1 MTKKNNSYS
10 VVSGGQQDAERSLL
24 EYLKPK
30 QEDRFS
36 KLEAFCDLLSR
47 ASNGASS
54 CLCGDK
60 KVDLLPGQFVATVSD
75 LARTWQWQRATVR
88 QFLEG
93 LVTLGQV
100 HMEPFV
106 KSYVFTVNQSKRMSF
121 DIQDADDV
129 LDFCIMQ
136 FSRYTAGHLPVG
148 EVAKAFDNYFDMK
161 AEIAS
166 NSESPSREMISVL
179 QNQTQVFS
187 HLVTALLEKIEG
199 QKPVAK
205 SVVDASRLLFGRE
218 GLWKWQNVLSCLDI
232 LSAAFAEHTCPSS
245 ISRLYDL
252 HSEAELSL
260 MDSIYTSYKESSET
274 SDSAHEPSPAS
285 KGQDSP
291 SLGEDASGG
300 VKNAPSALNKIKPD
314 ADARPSRPGNA
325 GLQD

>member
-1 MTKKNNSYS
+1 M
-10 VVSGGQQDAERSLL
+10 
-24 EYLKPK
+24 
-30 QEDRFS
+30 
-36 KLEAFCDLLSR
+36 
-47 ASNGASS
+47 
-54 CLCGDK
+54 CGDK

-106 KSYVFTVNQSKRMSF
+106 KSYVFTVNQSKRISF

-129 LDFCIMQ
+129 LDFCMMQ
-136 FSRYTAGHLPVG
+136 FSRYTAGHLLAE

-179 QNQTQVFS
+179 QSQTQVFT

-205 SVVDASRLLFGRE
+205 PVVDASRLLFGRE

-232 LSAAFAEHTCPSS
+232 LSSAFAEQKRPSS
-245 ISRLYDL
+245 ISRLHDL

-285 KGQDSP
+285 KSQDSP

-300 VKNAPSALNKIKPD
+300 VKNAPSALNKVKPD

>member
-54 CLCGDK
+54 CMCGDK

-106 KSYVFTVNQSKRMSF
+106 KSYVFTVNQSKRISF

-129 LDFCIMQ
+129 LDFCMMQ
-136 FSRYTAGHLPVG
+136 FSRYTAGHLLAE

-179 QNQTQVFS
+179 QSQTQVFT

-205 SVVDASRLLFGRE
+205 PVVDASRLLFGRE

-232 LSAAFAEHTCPSS
+232 LSSAFAEQKRPSS
-245 ISRLYDL
+245 ISRLHDL

-285 KGQDSP
+285 KSQDSP

-300 VKNAPSALNKIKPD
+300 VKNAPSALNKVKPD

>member
-54 CLCGDK
+54 CMCGDK

-136 FSRYTAGHLPVG
+136 FSRYTSGHLPAK

-161 AEIAS
+161 AEIAT

-179 QNQTQVFS
+179 QSQTQVFS
-187 HLVTALLEKIEG
+187 HLVTYLLEKCEG

-205 SVVDASRLLFGRE
+205 PVVDASRLLFGRE
-218 GLWKWQNVLSCLDI
+218 GLWKWQNVLPCLDI
-232 LSAAFAEHTCPSS
+232 LSAAFAEQTPPSS
-245 ISRLYDL
+245 ISRLHNL

-260 MDSIYTSYKESSET
+260 MDSIYSSYKEP
-274 SDSAHEPSPAS
+274 SDNTALAQESAPAS
-285 KGQDSP
+285 ERQDSS
-291 SLGEDASGG
+291 SLGEAASGG
-300 VKNAPSALNKIKPD
+300 VKNAPPALNKVKPD
-314 ADARPSRPGNA
+314 ADARPSRPGYA

>member
-10 VVSGGQQDAERSLL
+10 VISGGQRDAERSLL

-54 CLCGDK
+54 CMCGDK

-136 FSRYTAGHLPVG
+136 FSRYAAGHLPAE

-161 AEIAS
+161 AEIAT
-166 NSESPSREMISVL
+166 NSESPSREMLSVL
-179 QNQTQVFS
+179 QSQTQVFS
-187 HLVTALLEKIEG
+187 HLVIYLLEKSEG

-205 SVVDASRLLFGRE
+205 PVLDASRLLFGRE

-232 LSAAFAEHTCPSS
+232 LSASFAEQKRPSS
-245 ISRLYDL
+245 ISRLHDL

-260 MDSIYTSYKESSET
+260 MDSIYTSYKEP
-274 SDSAHEPSPAS
+274 SDNPDQAQQSVPAS
-285 KGQDSP
+285 ERQDTP
-291 SLGEDASGG
+291 SLGEVASDG
-300 VKNAPSALNKIKPD
+300 VNNASPALNKVKPG
-314 ADARPSRPGNA
+314 ADALPLRPGHA
-325 GLQD
+325 GLFD

>member
-54 CLCGDK
+54 CMCGDK

-100 HMEPFV
+100 QMEPFV

-129 LDFCIMQ
+129 LDFCMMQ
-136 FSRYTAGHLPVG
+136 FSRYTAGHLLAE

-179 QNQTQVFS
+179 QSQTQVFT

-205 SVVDASRLLFGRE
+205 PVVDASRLLFGRE

-232 LSAAFAEHTCPSS
+232 LSSAFAEQKRPSS
-245 ISRLYDL
+245 ISRLHDL

-285 KGQDSP
+285 KSQDSP

-300 VKNAPSALNKIKPD
+300 VKNAPSALNKVKPD

>member
-47 ASNGASS
+47 ASNGATS
-54 CLCGDK
+54 CMSGDK

-100 HMEPFV
+100 QMVPFV
-106 KSYVFTVNQSKRMSF
+106 KSYIFTVCMCKRMTVP
-121 DIQDADDV
+121 IEDADDM
-129 LDFCIMQ
+129 LDFCMMQ
-136 FSRYTAGHLPVG
+136 YARYTAGNLPVE
-148 EVAKAFDNYFDMK
+148 EVAKAFDNFFNMK

-166 NSESPSREMISVL
+166 NSETATRDMVSVL
-179 QNQTQVFS
+179 QCQIHVFDILLSFMQSKS
-187 HLVTALLEKIEG
+187 HEH
-199 QKPVAK
+199 KPLAK
-205 SVVDASRLLFGRE
+205 SVVDAANLLFGRD

-232 LSAAFAEHTCPSS
+232 LSAAFAVKSLPST
-245 ISRLYDL
+245 ISRFAERY
-252 HSEAELSL
+252 SQTELSL
-260 MDSIYTSYKESSET
+260 VDSMYTAYTDDRDSSSTLLESKSAPQR
-274 SDSAHEPSPAS
+274 SDGSF
-285 KGQDSP
+285 
-291 SLGEDASGG
+291 LG
-300 VKNAPSALNKIKPD
+300 KD
-314 ADARPSRPGNA
+314 ADNGVGNAQASFNTPQAGSNVPTLRPSKA

>member
-1 MTKKNNSYS
+1 

-54 CLCGDK
+54 CMCADK

-136 FSRYTAGHLPVG
+136 FSRYTSGHLPAE
-148 EVAKAFDNYFDMK
+148 EVANAFDNYFDMR
-161 AEIAS
+161 AEIAA

-179 QNQTQVFS
+179 QGQTQVFS
-187 HLVTALLEKIEG
+187 HLVICLLEKSEG

-205 SVVDASRLLFGRE
+205 SVIDASRLLFGRE

-232 LSAAFAEHTCPSS
+232 LSAAFAEQTPPSS
-245 ISRLYDL
+245 ISRLHNL

-260 MDSIYTSYKESSET
+260 MDSIYTSYKEP
-274 SDSAHEPSPAS
+274 SDNPDQAQQSVPAS
-285 KGQDSP
+285 ERQDTP
-291 SLGEDASGG
+291 SLGEVASDG
-300 VKNAPSALNKIKPD
+300 VNNASPALNKVKPG
-314 ADARPSRPGNA
+314 ADAQPSRPGNA
-325 GLQD
+325 GLQY

>member
-10 VVSGGQQDAERSLL
+10 VVSGGQQNAERSLL

-54 CLCGDK
+54 CMCGDK

-106 KSYVFTVNQSKRMSF
+106 KSYVFTVSKSKRMSF

-136 FSRYTAGHLPVG
+136 FSRYTSGHLPAE
-148 EVAKAFDNYFDMK
+148 EVANAFDNYFDMR
-161 AEIAS
+161 AEIAA

-179 QNQTQVFS
+179 QGQTQVFS
-187 HLVTALLEKIEG
+187 HLVICLLEKSEG

-205 SVVDASRLLFGRE
+205 SVIDASRLLFGRE

-232 LSAAFAEHTCPSS
+232 LSASFAEQTRPSS
-245 ISRLYDL
+245 ISRLHNL

-260 MDSIYTSYKESSET
+260 MDSIYTSYKEP
-274 SDSAHEPSPAS
+274 SDNPEQAQQSVPAS
-285 KGQDSP
+285 ERQDSP
-291 SLGEDASGG
+291 SLGEVASGG
-300 VKNAPSALNKIKPD
+300 VKNASPASNKVKPD
-314 ADARPSRPGNA
+314 ADAQPSRPGNA

>member
-1 MTKKNNSYS
+1 
-10 VVSGGQQDAERSLL
+10 
-24 EYLKPK
+24 
-30 QEDRFS
+30 
-36 KLEAFCDLLSR
+36 
-47 ASNGASS
+47 
-54 CLCGDK
+54 
-60 KVDLLPGQFVATVSD
+60 
-75 LARTWQWQRATVR
+75 
-88 QFLEG
+88 
-93 LVTLGQV
+93 
-100 HMEPFV
+100 
-106 KSYVFTVNQSKRMSF
+106 MSF
-121 DIQDADDV
+121 DIKDADDV

-136 FSRYTAGHLPVG
+136 FSRYTAGHLPAE

-179 QNQTQVFS
+179 QNQTQVFN

-245 ISRLYDL
+245 ISRLHDL

-285 KGQDSP
+285 KSQDSP

-300 VKNAPSALNKIKPD
+300 VKNAPSALNKVKPD

>member
-54 CLCGDK
+54 CMCGDK

-136 FSRYTAGHLPVG
+136 FSRYTSGHLPAE
-148 EVAKAFDNYFDMK
+148 EVTKAFDNYFDMK
-161 AEIAS
+161 AEIAT

-179 QNQTQVFS
+179 QSQTQVFS
-187 HLVTALLEKIEG
+187 HLVTYLLEQSEG
-199 QKPVAK
+199 RKPVVQP
-205 SVVDASRLLFGRE
+205 VVDASRLLFGRE
-218 GLWKWQNVLSCLDI
+218 GLWKWQNVLPCLDI
-232 LSAAFAEHTCPSS
+232 LSAAFAEQTPPSS
-245 ISRLYDL
+245 ISRLHNL

-260 MDSIYTSYKESSET
+260 MDSIYSSYKEP
-274 SDSAHEPSPAS
+274 SDNTALAQESAPAS
-285 KGQDSP
+285 ERQDSS
-291 SLGEDASGG
+291 SLGEVASGG
-300 VKNAPSALNKIKPD
+300 VKNAPPALNKVKPD
-314 ADARPSRPGNA
+314 ADARPSRPGYA

>member
-10 VVSGGQQDAERSLL
+10 VASGGQQNAERSLL

-54 CLCGDK
+54 CICGDK

-106 KSYVFTVNQSKRMSF
+106 KSYVFTVSKSKRMSF

-136 FSRYTAGHLPVG
+136 FSRYTSGHLPAE
-148 EVAKAFDNYFDMK
+148 EVANAFDNYFDMR
-161 AEIAS
+161 AEIAA

-205 SVVDASRLLFGRE
+205 PVVDASRLLFGRE

-232 LSAAFAEHTCPSS
+232 LSASFAEQTRPSS
-245 ISRLYDL
+245 ISRLHNL

-260 MDSIYTSYKESSET
+260 MDSIYTSYKEP
-274 SDSAHEPSPAS
+274 SDNPEQAQQSVPAS
-285 KGQDSP
+285 ERQDSS
-291 SLGEDASGG
+291 SLGEVASDG
-300 VKNAPSALNKIKPD
+300 VNNASPALNKVKPG
-314 ADARPSRPGNA
+314 ADAQPLRPGNA
-325 GLQD
+325 GLFD

>member
-54 CLCGDK
+54 CMCGDK

-129 LDFCIMQ
+129 LDFCMMQ
-136 FSRYTAGHLPVG
+136 FSRYTAGHLLAE

-179 QNQTQVFS
+179 QSQTQVFT
-187 HLVTALLEKIEG
+187 HLVTALLAKIEG

-205 SVVDASRLLFGRE
+205 PVVDASRLLFGRE

-232 LSAAFAEHTCPSS
+232 LSSAFAEQKRPSS
-245 ISRLYDL
+245 ISRLHDL

-285 KGQDSP
+285 KSQDSP

-300 VKNAPSALNKIKPD
+300 VKNAPSALNKVKPD

>member
-54 CLCGDK
+54 CMCGDK
-60 KVDLLPGQFVATVSD
+60 KVDMLPGQFVATVSD

-100 HMEPFV
+100 QMEPFV

-136 FSRYTAGHLPVG
+136 FSRYTSGHLPVE

-161 AEIAS
+161 AEIAT

-179 QNQTQVFS
+179 QSQTQVFS
-187 HLVTALLEKIEG
+187 HLVTYLLDKSEG
-199 QKPVAK
+199 HKPVAQP
-205 SVVDASRLLFGRE
+205 VVDASRLLFGRE
-218 GLWKWQNVLSCLDI
+218 GLWKWQNVLFCLDI
-232 LSAAFAEHTCPSS
+232 LSSAFAEHSLPSS
-245 ISRLYDL
+245 ISRLHNL
-252 HSEAELSL
+252 HSDAELSL
-260 MDSIYTSYKESSET
+260 MDSIYTSYKESSE
-274 SDSAHEPSPAS
+274 SSNLAQESSPAS
-285 KGQDSP
+285 VRQNSS
-291 SLGEDASGG
+291 SLGEVASGG
-300 VKNAPSALNKIKPD
+300 VKNAPSALNKVKPD
-314 ADARPSRPGNA
+314 ADAQPLRPGNA

>member
-54 CLCGDK
+54 CMCGDK

-93 LVTLGQV
+93 LVT
-100 HMEPFV
+100 P
-106 KSYVFTVNQSKRMSF
+106 F

-136 FSRYTAGHLPVG
+136 FSRYTSGHLPAE

-161 AEIAS
+161 AEIAT

-179 QNQTQVFS
+179 QSQTQVFS
-187 HLVTALLEKIEG
+187 HLVTYLLEQSEG
-199 QKPVAK
+199 RKPVVQP
-205 SVVDASRLLFGRE
+205 VVDASRLLFGRE
-218 GLWKWQNVLSCLDI
+218 GLWKWQNVLPCLDI
-232 LSAAFAEHTCPSS
+232 LSAAFAEQTPPSS
-245 ISRLYDL
+245 ISRLHNL

-260 MDSIYTSYKESSET
+260 MDSIYSSYKEP
-274 SDSAHEPSPAS
+274 SDNTALAQESAPAS
-285 KGQDSP
+285 ERQDSS
-291 SLGEDASGG
+291 SLGEVASGG
-300 VKNAPSALNKIKPD
+300 VKNAPPALNKVKPD

>member
-54 CLCGDK
+54 CMCGDK

-129 LDFCIMQ
+129 LDFCMMQ
-136 FSRYTAGHLPVG
+136 FSRYTAGHLLAE

-166 NSESPSREMISVL
+166 NCESPSREMISVL
-179 QNQTQVFS
+179 QSQTQVFT

-205 SVVDASRLLFGRE
+205 PVVDASRLLFGRE

-232 LSAAFAEHTCPSS
+232 LSSAFAEQKRPSS
-245 ISRLYDL
+245 ISRLHDL

-285 KGQDSP
+285 KSQDSP

-300 VKNAPSALNKIKPD
+300 VKNAPSALNKVKPD